1 MRDTRETP
9 DIAVVGGG
17 ICGLTTALALE
28 QRGFEPTVFEAA
40 SEYRPVGAG
49 ILLQTNAL
57 LVFDRLGVANRLRE
71 AGVAL
76 GGSAIHAPSGRVLKR
91 LDLSFERE
99 AFGYGFVSI
108 HRADLLRILLDEL
121 DAEVRTGKR
130 CVEVRDAET
139 PTVRFE
145 DGTRVHPD
153 VLVGADGIDST
164 VRNLVAPSVEPRAM
178 DAIVYRAIADVE
190 LPEQY
195 RTRGVEVW
203 GEGTYTGGAPLGP
216 DRFYWFGTAPDRLEN
231 DPSDPREPAAT
242 LRQRFGDFPD
252 PIPSVAEALD
262 PDAVFVTGLD
272 DVPELERW
280 HRGSVVLAGDAAHA
294 MLPFGGQ
301 GAAQGVED
309 ALALAH
315 AIDTHGDSSSAFRA
329 YETDR
334 KPRADRI
341 RDESRRLGT
350 VGTIES
356 SLGARARNLA
366 VGLVPSALVRR
377 FRRRRA
383 SGTSLP
389 ETPVSGSGSGA

>member
-1 MRDTRETP
+1 MEEIRESP

-28 QRGFEPTVFEAA
+28 RRGFEPAVFEAA

-57 LVFDRLGVANRLRE
+57 LVFDRLGIADRLRD
-71 AGVAL
+71 AGVPL
-76 GGSAIHAPSGRVLKR
+76 DGSAICAPSGNVLKR
-91 LDLSFERE
+91 FDLRFERE
-99 AFGYGFVSI
+99 RFGHGFVSI

-130 CVEVRDAET
+130 CTEVTDPER
-139 PTVRFE
+139 PIVRFA
-145 DGTRVHPD
+145 DGTRVRPD
-153 VLVGADGIDST
+153 VLVGADGIDSA
-164 VRNLVAPSVEPRAM
+164 VREFVAPDVEPRSM
-178 DAIVYRAIADVE
+178 EGIVYRAIAEAE
-190 LPEQY
+190 LPERY

-216 DRFYWFGTAPDRLEN
+216 DRFYWFGTAPERLES

-242 LRQRFGDFPD
+242 LRERFGEFPD
-252 PIPSVAEALD
+252 PVPGVVGSLD
-262 PDAVFVTGLD
+262 PDAIFVTDLD

-315 AIDTHGDSSSAFRA
+315 AIDTHGELSSAFRA

-341 RDESRRLGT
+341 RDESHRLGT

-356 SLGARARNLA
+356 ALGTRARNVA
-366 VGLVPSALVRR
+366 VGLLPDALFRR
-377 FRRRRA
+377 FRQRRA
-383 SGTSLP
+383 SQTTLP
-389 ETPVSGSGSGA
+389 ESPVSGSGSGG